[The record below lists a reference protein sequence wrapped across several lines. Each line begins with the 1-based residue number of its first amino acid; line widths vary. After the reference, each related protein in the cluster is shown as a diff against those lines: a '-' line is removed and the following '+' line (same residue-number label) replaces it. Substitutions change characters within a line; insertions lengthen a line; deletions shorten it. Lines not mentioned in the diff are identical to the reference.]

1 MAPRDALK
9 RGLPNVVIAAVKPRG
24 HTDMWRGMNG
34 LALQVS
40 KDCGATHIPAIY
52 LCSAAGVYGN
62 RSPASD
68 QRNEA

>member
-1 MAPRDALK
+1 VWIVA
-9 RGLPNVVIAAVKPRG
+9 G

-40 KDCGATHIPAIY
+40 KDCGAIHIPAIY